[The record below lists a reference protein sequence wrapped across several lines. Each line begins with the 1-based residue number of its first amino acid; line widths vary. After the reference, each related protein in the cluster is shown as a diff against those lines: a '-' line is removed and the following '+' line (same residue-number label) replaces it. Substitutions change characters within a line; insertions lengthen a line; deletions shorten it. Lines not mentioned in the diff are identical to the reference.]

1 MSIGKWKTFAKR
13 SGHCIFLT
21 AKVWFNHSSSTLKLF
36 VRVRALNKN
45 VVKRHHLII
54 AIIYFMQSI
63 KSKSND
69 MEIFLCSS
77 SIRISSYLDQKG
89 GSDVRAFEPS
99 PKARSLGRFLGK
111 LGSLEAR
118 TTKLGRLDEPK
129 EWQKNS
135 TFWHFFAVFP
145 I

>member
-1 MSIGKWKTFAKR
+1 MLQGSIHNHKASLQLQFAHQVAR
-13 SGHCIFLT
+13 TNIL
-21 AKVWFNHSSSTLKLF
+21 
-36 VRVRALNKN
+36 
-45 VVKRHHLII
+45 
-54 AIIYFMQSI
+54 
-63 KSKSND
+63 
-69 MEIFLCSS
+69 
-77 SIRISSYLDQKG
+77 SYT
-89 GSDVRAFEPS
+89 SDGRAFEPS
-99 PKARSLGRFLGK
+99 PKARSLGRFFGK